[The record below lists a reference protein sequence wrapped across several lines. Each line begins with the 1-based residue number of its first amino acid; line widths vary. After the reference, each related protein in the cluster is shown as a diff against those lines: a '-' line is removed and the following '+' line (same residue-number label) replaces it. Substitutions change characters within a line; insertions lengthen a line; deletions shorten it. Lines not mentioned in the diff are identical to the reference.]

1 MASYGILGRLR
12 AAGRALTTA
21 DQQQFQYNDAGELIV
36 APGSLQDMELA
47 RGGKIWYVIGTAVTN
62 VVAVPTTGA
71 HLSLYNGGQ
80 NALVIHAVGSIGIAT
95 SAAVGQI
102 SVLARNDVPGFN
114 ANPAGALIIG
124 GTTGNAYSGG
134 ANAKASVTLG
144 AIGAGNNVAWM
155 PVGASA
161 PAQATS
167 IGTDAHAELFGR
179 WIVKPT
185 GLFSLATLAYAA
197 SGTSSPYI
205 YFSEVPM
212 NLL

>member
-1 MASYGILGRLR
+1 LGRLR

-47 RGGKIWYVIGTAVTN
+47 RGGKIWYTIGTAVAN
-62 VVAVPTTGA
+62 VVAIPTTGA
-71 HLSLYNGGQ
+71 HLSLYNAGS
-80 NALVIHAVGSIGIAT
+80 NALVIHAVGAIGTTT

-102 SVLARNDVPGFN
+102 SVLARNDVPAFN
-114 ANPAGALIIG
+114 ANPSGTLIIA
-124 GTTGNAYSGG
+124 GTTGNVYSGG

-155 PVGASA
+155 PTGASSTN
-161 PAQATS
+161 QATS
-167 IGTDAHAELFGR
+167 IGTVAHAEVYGR

-185 GLFSLATLAYAA
+185 GLFSLATIAYAA
-197 SGTSSPYI
+197 SGSSQPYI

-212 NLL
+212 SLV